1 MSSYQLDLLS
11 NLGINILLALSVYC
25 PLATGQLSIGN
36 AGFMA
41 VGAYCSAILTVHLH
55 LPLFLALI
63 AGGLSAAVIGVI
75 IGFPALRLKGI
86 FLAMATLAFGEIV
99 RNFFMNFLTD
109 QTGGAYGFRGIGNEP
124 ISIIWIWGWV
134 LFFLAFFFLLSR
146 SRTGLTMLATHDDE
160 TVSELIG
167 IHTISLKVG
176 AFGVGAFIAGVGG
189 GLYAHYYLYIEP
201 EFFNVWESVHM
212 VLYVIMGGMLTFW
225 GAVLGTAI
233 FTILPEVLR
242 FLQDW
247 RGAFFGVVIIGLMI
261 ARPSGLITR
270 EMLRAGFW
278 VSILK
283 GARYEQRSAP

>member
-1 MSSYQLDLLS
+1 MSSYHLDLLS
-11 NLGINILLALSVYC
+11 SLGINILLALSVYC

-41 VGAYCSAILTVHLH
+41 LGAYTTALLTVHLH
-55 LPLFLALI
+55 LPLLPALI
-63 AGGLSAAVIGVI
+63 IGGLAAGCIGVLV
-75 IGFPALRLKGI
+75 GFPALRLKGI

-99 RNFFMNFLTD
+99 RNFFMNFLKGW
-109 QTGGAYGFRGIGNEP
+109 TGGAYGFRGIGNEP
-124 ISIIWIWGWV
+124 ISILWIWGWV
-134 LFFLAFFFLLSR
+134 LFFLIFFFFLSR
-146 SRTGLTMLATHDDE
+146 SRAGLAMLATHDDE

-167 IHTISLKVG
+167 IHSVVLKVSAFGIG
-176 AFGVGAFIAGVGG
+176 AFVAGIGG

-225 GAVLGTAI
+225 GAILGTMI
-233 FTILPEVLR
+233 FTLLPEFLR

-261 ARPSGLITR
+261 ARPSGIVTR
-270 EMLRAGFW
+270 EMIRSEFW
-278 VSILK
+278 LPFLK
-283 GARYEQRSAP
+283 GRKS